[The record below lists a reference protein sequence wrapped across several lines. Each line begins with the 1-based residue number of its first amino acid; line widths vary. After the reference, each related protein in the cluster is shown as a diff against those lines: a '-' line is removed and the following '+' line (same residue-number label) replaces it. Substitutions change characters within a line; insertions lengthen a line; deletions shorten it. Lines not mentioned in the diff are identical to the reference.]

1 VEEAIWSS
9 LIARRVAQ
17 KLGYGLP
24 DTPADAGAILFDA
37 DAEQVAKELC
47 EAFRYLRPEQIRTA
61 TDFADF
67 LRTNRLDGAGVHRPT
82 WVPQMFREVRDLA
95 LFLKERYG
103 EDQPADEKD
112 YWTDEDRRD
121 AQLAS
126 WRRLEEEDPYPW
138 EDPEDAQT
146 G

>member
-1 VEEAIWSS
+1 VEEAIWSN
-9 LIARRVAQ
+9 LFARQVAQ
-17 KLGYGLP
+17 KLGYGVP
-24 DTPADAGAILFDA
+24 DSAADPTAIVFDA
-37 DAEQVAKELC
+37 EAEQIAKELC
-47 EAFRYLRPEQIRTA
+47 EAFRYLRPEQIRTV

-67 LRTNRLDGAGVHRPT
+67 LRTNRLHGQSVYRPS
-82 WVPQMFREVRDLA
+82 WVPALFREVRDLA

-138 EDPEDAQT
+138 EDPEDAQA